1 MQIDIMT
8 WNTFDRLMWHAHPHC
23 TVKTLDQVLLTCFM
37 DARVI
42 AELQHVE
49 VAPLHAAPDAVN
61 ARDVGAFAL
70 HCKEGSHHVLV
81 AVMLEVW
88 AAHQQPHQPRQ
99 ESSEPGKSPPLLHG
113 PSAQVVQ
120 HWSRGEEAGDCLRLC
135 KTLSDVCLSPYTP
148 NILLTPCLLFSP
160 LVLFFLLLSLCL
172 LPHTVPTLKSK

>member
-1 MQIDIMT
+1 MHIMT
-8 WNTFDRLMWHAHPHC
+8 WNTSDLNVTCPSTLHC
-23 TVKTLDQVLLTCFM
+23 QTLDQVVLTCFM

-42 AELQHVE
+42 TELQHVE

-70 HCKEGSHHVLV
+70 HCKQGSHHVLV

-88 AAHQQPHQPRQ
+88 AAHQEPHQPRQ

-120 HWSRGEEAGDCLRLC
+120 HRSRGEEAGRRDCLQLC
-135 KTLSDVCLSPYTP
+135 KTLSDLCLSPYTP

-172 LPHTVPTLKSK
+172 LPHTVLTLKSK